1 MPSVGLSNSPS
12 IAEISLAVIAVAFV
26 VAVAVLIP
34 VLLQIRRTAR
44 QAEGILRN
52 VNGTLPDMLAEA
64 RAILTSLG
72 DTSGTLRDVAASV
85 ERLDKLV
92 DTAARTVENVR
103 DSARQMAEDVIM
115 PSVATAAGVFAALRE
130 GIQWIRPRPEKG
142 RDD

>member
-1 MPSVGLSNSPS
+1 MPS
-12 IAEISLAVIAVAFV
+12 IAELSLAVIAAAFV
-26 VAVAVLIP
+26 VAVAALIP
-34 VLLQIRRTAR
+34 VLMQVRRTAR
-44 QAEGILRN
+44 QAESVLRS
-52 VNGTLPDMLAEA
+52 VNGTLPDLLAEA
-64 RAILTSLG
+64 QTILTSLG
-72 DTSGTLRDVAASV
+72 QTTGTLRDVAASV

-130 GIQWIRPRPEKG
+130 GMQWIRPKSDTG